1 MHTNANDDERVGR
14 IAPEGAEI
22 MALLAAPGGTRQTV
36 HRAMQFAARLR
47 APLSSLFGQPLRDL
61 LARAVPGEEDAA
73 RALHACDA
81 DCRWRGEAAVSLC
94 AAAGIQRVTCADPA
108 YPALLHTRLG
118 QQAPPIL
125 FHQGN
130 EALLGAGGAGIV
142 GTRKPTGD
150 GAGIAREAA
159 RFLADSAIPVI
170 SGGAAGVDLAA
181 HEAAM
186 HADGATVVVLAEGLH
201 AHHPTPAI
209 RSGLEQGQAL
219 LISEFMPGLEWKA
232 HRAMMRNR
240 TIAAMSGAVCVVEPR
255 ATGGSRATA
264 EAALSMG
271 VPVFH
276 WGGAAREGIFRGRH
290 GARPLATRGRL
301 DTAALEAALRGNTGE
316 AGFQA
321 DLFGE

>member
-1 MHTNANDDERVGR
+1 MRNNAKNADRPGR
-14 IAPEGAEI
+14 IAPDGAEV

-36 HRAMQFAARLR
+36 HRAMQLAARLR
-47 APLSSLFGQPLRDL
+47 TPLSALFGQPLREL
-61 LARAVPGEEDAA
+61 LAQAVPGEEEAA

-81 DCRWRGEAAVSLC
+81 DVRWRGEAAVALC
-94 AAAGIQRVTCADPA
+94 AAAGIQWITCTDPA
-108 YPALLHTRLG
+108 YPAPLHARLG

-125 FHQGN
+125 FFQGN

-142 GTRKPTGD
+142 GTRKPTGE

-201 AHHPTPAI
+201 GHHPTPAI
-209 RSGLEQGQAL
+209 RSGLGQGQAL

-240 TIAAMSGAVCVVEPR
+240 TIAALSGAVCVVEPR

-264 EAALSMG
+264 ESALSMG
-271 VPVFH
+271 VPVFY
-276 WGGAAREGIFRGRH
+276 WGGASREGIFQGRH

-301 DTAALEAALRGNTGE
+301 DTAALEAALRGNMGA
-316 AGFQA
+316 AGLQT
-321 DLFGE
+321 DMFGE